1 METLTISELLVML
14 VEPSATQGRIICESL
29 EEAGVISPSWKKD
42 GESALAA
49 MPEERPDLIIS
60 AMHLPDMTGT
70 DLVQAMREAPDL
82 AEIPF
87 MLVSS
92 ETNEHYLEPIRQAG
106 AIALLPKPFAAE
118 DLKRALY
125 ATLDYITPN
134 TELLEDLD
142 PATIKTLV
150 VDDSATARNFIS
162 RVLRNIGIENI
173 TQAENGKEAI
183 QAMQTDYFDLL
194 VTDYN
199 MPEMDG
205 QELIKY
211 VRENSTQG
219 SIPIIMVTSETDES
233 RLSAVRQSGVS
244 AICDKPFETS
254 SVLSLLQ
261 QVLRDV

>member
-1 METLTISELLVML
+1 ML
-14 VEPSATQGRIICESL
+14 VEPSSTQARIICGRL
-29 EEAGVISPSWKKD
+29 EEAGAVNPSWKKD
-42 GESALAA
+42 GETALAA
-49 MPEERPDLIIS
+49 MPEEQPDLIIS

-70 DLVQAMREAPDL
+70 DLVKSMRNTPEL

-92 ETNEHYLEPIRQAG
+92 ETDEHYLDPIRQAG
-106 AIALLPKPFAAE
+106 AIAILPKPFASD

-134 TELLEDLD
+134 TDLLEDLD
-142 PATIKTLV
+142 PSAIKTLV
-150 VDDSATARNFIS
+150 VDDSLMARNHIC
-162 RVLRNIGIENI
+162 RILNNIGIENI
-173 TQAENGKEAI
+173 TQVENGKEAI
-183 QAMQTDYFDLL
+183 EALQADYFDLL

-199 MPEMDG
+199 MPEVDG
-205 QELIKY
+205 QELVRY
-211 VRENSTQG
+211 VRNESTQS

-233 RLSAVRQSGVS
+233 RLTAVRQSGVS

-261 QVLRDV
+261 QIMRDV